1 MSAHAADTSVSANA
15 SDVYSCAKRNE
26 SVDARSNT
34 RKRTERTSYGIS
46 RSSPVVS
53 SFSITV
59 SASRR
64 RDVRATSREMS
75 RKMRRQSEHKRLGGL
90 DDADDDDDASD
101 DDDDDAWYRTRTS
114 ETSQAMKRAARDMRD
129 AGAAAAAAASS
140 EAVKTWWLEQP

>member
-1 MSAHAADTSVSANA
+1 VSAHAVDTSVSANA

-75 RKMRRQSEHKRLGGL
+75 RKMRRQSEHERLGGL
-90 DDADDDDDASD
+90 DDDDDASD
-101 DDDDDAWYRTRTS
+101 DDDDDDDAWYRTRTR
-114 ETSQAMKRAARDMRD
+114 ETSQAMKRAVRDMRD

>member
-15 SDVYSCAKRNE
+15 SDVYSCAKRNQ

-75 RKMRRQSEHKRLGGL
+75 RKMRRQSEHERLGGL
-90 DDADDDDDASD
+90 DDADDDAS
-101 DDDDDAWYRTRTS
+101 DDDDAWYRTRTR